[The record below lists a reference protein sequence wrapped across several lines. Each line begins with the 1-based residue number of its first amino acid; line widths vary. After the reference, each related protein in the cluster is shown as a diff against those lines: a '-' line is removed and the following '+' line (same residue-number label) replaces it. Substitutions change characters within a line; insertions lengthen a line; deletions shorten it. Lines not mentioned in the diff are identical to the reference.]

1 MQINL
6 TAIIKALPER
16 AEEMKSI
23 LTVLAVES
31 KKEESA
37 IQYDLHQ
44 SANEPNVFI
53 FHEIWKDSKSLD
65 AHNSTPHVVEFI
77 NKSAPLLAEPLTI
90 HFTDRLL

>member
-6 TAIIKALPER
+6 TAIVKALPER
-16 AEEMKSI
+16 AEEVKAI
-23 LTVLAVES
+23 LITLAVAS
-31 KKEESA
+31 KKEEAA

-44 SANEPNVFI
+44 STAEPNVFI
-53 FHEIWKDSKSLD
+53 FHEIWKDRKGFD
-65 AHNSTPHVVEFI
+65 AHNATPHVLEFI